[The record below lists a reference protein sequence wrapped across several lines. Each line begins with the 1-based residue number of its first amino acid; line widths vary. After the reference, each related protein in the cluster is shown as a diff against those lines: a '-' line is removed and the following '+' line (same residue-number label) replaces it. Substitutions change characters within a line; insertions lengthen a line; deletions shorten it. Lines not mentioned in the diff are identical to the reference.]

1 LDRHGRRHLGG
12 AVPRDLGRTGVALA
26 ISPRDLRASNRDGA
40 RPEALRQGVKTG
52 LEGGGASEPSAELLD
67 SSDELARLDQ
77 QIAVLEERL
86 ASATVVQPNPA
97 DGELGVG
104 EFARVRDLDTG
115 ELLDYRIV
123 GAGEANPAAGS
134 ISYSSPV
141 GSALLGRRVGD
152 VIEVKVPS
160 GLLHLE
166 ILEIEI

>member
-1 LDRHGRRHLGG
+1 MDANFVTPSGLERFTAELEK
-12 AVPRDLGRTGVALA
+12 
-26 ISPRDLRASNRDGA
+26 LRSKR
-40 RPEALRQGVKTG
+40 EALRQAVKRG
-52 LEGGGASEPSAELLD
+52 PEAVGASELSAELLD
-67 SSDELARLDQ
+67 SYDESARLDQ
-77 QIAVLEERL
+77 QIAVLEDRL
-86 ASATVVQPNPA
+86 ASATVVQPNPT

-141 GSALLGRRVGD
+141 GSALLGGRVGD
-152 VIEVKVPS
+152 IIEVKVPS
-160 GLLHLE
+160 GLLHIE